1 MDDTTNSIVRR
12 SRNRLADDS
21 ITDDALFEY
30 VQTAIDR
37 ICLRLAVETLPKAFE
52 SIAVDVVVKMHRR
65 TFYEGIA
72 SESVD
77 TLSTSFV
84 NDLLDEYADEFQA
97 YKDRKNNEDENGE
110 SLKVVQFL

>member
-77 TLSTSFV
+77 TLSTSFI
-84 NDLLDEYADEFQA
+84 NDLLDEYADEFQT

-110 SLKVVQFL
+110 SLKVVRFF

>member
-1 MDDTTNSIVRR
+1 MDDVMNSIVRR

-21 ITDDALFEY
+21 VTDNALFEY
-30 VQTAIDR
+30 VQTARDR
-37 ICLRLAVETLPKAFE
+37 ICLRLAVDDLPKPFE

-65 TFYEGIA
+65 NFYEGIA

-84 NDLLDEYADEFQA
+84 DDALNEYAAEFEA
-97 YKDRKNNEDENGE
+97 YKSRKANEG
-110 SLKVVQFL
+110 LKVVKFL